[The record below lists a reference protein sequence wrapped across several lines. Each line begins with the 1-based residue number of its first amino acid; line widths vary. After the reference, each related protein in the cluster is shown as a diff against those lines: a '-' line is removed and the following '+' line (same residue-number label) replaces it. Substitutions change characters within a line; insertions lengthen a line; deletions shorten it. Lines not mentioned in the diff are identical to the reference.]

1 MLKTPSN
8 MLKNG
13 IVESGSNE
21 NGSYIKFADGRME
34 CEHVVDLG
42 VGVAFTTAYGSVF
55 HATSA
60 HIWNYP
66 VEFIN
71 NKVTVNATLQ
81 LPGGM
86 GGASINHDPSK
97 SSATIYYYSV
107 RSYTF
112 ADKHV
117 KLHLNAIGRW
127 K

>member
-8 MLKNG
+8 KKKDE
-13 IVESGSNE
+13 IIESGSNS
-21 NGSYIKFADGRME
+21 NGSYIKFADERME

-42 VGVAFTTAYGSVF
+42 MGVAFTTEYGSVF
-55 HATSA
+55 HAGSA

-66 VEFIN
+66 AEFID
-71 NKVTVNATLQ
+71 NKVTVSATLQ

-97 SSATIYYYSV
+97 SNATIYYYSV

-117 KLHLNAIGRW
+117 KLHLRATGRW